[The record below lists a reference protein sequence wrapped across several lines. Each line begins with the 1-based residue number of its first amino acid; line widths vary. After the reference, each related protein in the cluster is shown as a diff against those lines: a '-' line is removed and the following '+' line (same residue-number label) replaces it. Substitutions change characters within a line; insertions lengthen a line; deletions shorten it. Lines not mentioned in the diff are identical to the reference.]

1 MMDLTNIFSGIFTGT
16 GLTLGGFAIS
26 LGVALAMGALVALV
40 CSHRTAHSKGFLMT
54 IAILPAIV
62 AVIIMMVNGSI
73 GAGVAVAGAFS
84 LIRFR
89 SVPGAAR
96 EIGSIFLAMATG
108 LACGM
113 GYPLFGLLF
122 TVILCIILVIYNK
135 INIGER
141 HNDLGRTLSITLPED
156 LNYTNI
162 FNDLFEKY
170 TTGHRLVK
178 VKTTN
183 LGSLNKLK
191 YDLTLRNAGT
201 EKDFIDE
208 LRCRNGNLE
217 IWMSEI
223 VENTA
228 EL

>member
-1 MMDLTNIFSGIFTGT
+1 MTEALTSALTTTTSALTVSSFLICMFSAV
-16 GLTLGGFAIS
+16 GLGLAI
-26 LGVALAMGALVALV
+26 ALVHLYTARSSKSFTITLAL
-40 CSHRTAHSKGFLMT
+40 
-54 IAILPAIV
+54 IPAIV
-62 AVIIMMVNGSI
+62 CVIIMMVNGSI

-89 SVPGAAR
+89 SVPGTAR

-108 LACGM
+108 LACAM

-223 VENTA
+223 IENTA

>member
-1 MMDLTNIFSGIFTGT
+1 MTESLTAAFASSTAS
-16 GLTLGGFAIS
+16 GLTAAGFLVCMFSALGLGLAI
-26 LGVALAMGALVALV
+26 ALVHLYTARSSKSFTITLAL
-40 CSHRTAHSKGFLMT
+40 
-54 IAILPAIV
+54 IPAIV
-62 AVIIMMVNGSI
+62 CVIIMMVNGSI

-89 SVPGAAR
+89 SVPGTAR
-96 EIGSIFLAMATG
+96 EIGSIFLAMASG
-108 LACGM
+108 LSCGM
-113 GYPLFGLLF
+113 GYPLFGL
-122 TVILCIILVIYNK
+122 IYDK
-135 INIGER
+135 INIGVR
-141 HNDLGRTLSITLPED
+141 RTDLGRTLSITLPED

-170 TTGHRLVK
+170 TADHKLVK

-191 YDLTLRNAGT
+191 YQLTLKAADT
-201 EKDFIDE
+201 EKSFIDE

-217 IWMSEI
+217 IWMLEI

>member
-1 MMDLTNIFSGIFTGT
+1 MTEALTSALTTTTSALTVSSFLICMFSAV
-16 GLTLGGFAIS
+16 GLGLAI
-26 LGVALAMGALVALV
+26 ALVHLYTARSSKSFTITLAL
-40 CSHRTAHSKGFLMT
+40 
-54 IAILPAIV
+54 IPAIV
-62 AVIIMMVNGSI
+62 CVIIMMVNGSI

-89 SVPGAAR
+89 SVPGTAR

>member
-1 MMDLTNIFSGIFTGT
+1 MTESLTAAFAASTT
-16 GLTLGGFAIS
+16 SGLTTTGFLICMFSALGLGLAI
-26 LGVALAMGALVALV
+26 ALVHLYTARSSRSFTITLAL
-40 CSHRTAHSKGFLMT
+40 
-54 IAILPAIV
+54 IPAIV
-62 AVIIMMVNGSI
+62 CVIIMMVNGSI

-89 SVPGAAR
+89 SVPGTAR
-96 EIGSIFLAMATG
+96 EIGSIFLAMASG

-122 TVILCIILVIYNK
+122 TVILCIILIIYDK
-135 INIGER
+135 INIGVR
-141 HNDLGRTLSITLPED
+141 RMDLGRTLSITLPED

-170 TTGHRLVK
+170 TADHKLVK

-191 YDLTLRNAGT
+191 YQLTLRAVDT
-201 EKDFIDE
+201 EKSFIDE

>member
-1 MMDLTNIFSGIFTGT
+1 MTEALTSALTTTTSALTVSSFLICMFSAV
-16 GLTLGGFAIS
+16 GLGLAI
-26 LGVALAMGALVALV
+26 ALVHLYTARSSKSFTITLAL
-40 CSHRTAHSKGFLMT
+40 
-54 IAILPAIV
+54 IPAIV
-62 AVIIMMVNGSI
+62 CVIIMMVNGSI

-89 SVPGAAR
+89 SVPGTAR

-223 VENTA
+223 IENTA

>member
-1 MMDLTNIFSGIFTGT
+1 MKEALTSALTSTAAALTVSGFLICMFSAL
-16 GLTLGGFAIS
+16 GLGLAI
-26 LGVALAMGALVALV
+26 ALVHLYTARSSKSFTMTLAL
-40 CSHRTAHSKGFLMT
+40 
-54 IAILPAIV
+54 IPAIV
-62 AVIIMMVNGSI
+62 CVIIMMVNGSI

-89 SVPGAAR
+89 SVPGTAR
-96 EIGSIFLAMATG
+96 EIGSIFVAMATG

-170 TTGHRLVK
+170 TTGHRLIK